1 MYTLLLYLATSACLL
16 AGQRLTTGISG
27 LPSEMFCSAHI
38 SVSLCKLRGKMD
50 TVTLTLELDIGT
62 QLYLKESHQLSSRF
76 PFSVHLTAA
85 PNLKPLALA
94 R

>member
-62 QLYLKESHQLSSRF
+62 QLYLKNHTSYPVDSHFQF
-76 PFSVHLTAA
+76 T
-85 PNLKPLALA
+85 
-94 R
+94 